1 MKGAI
6 AAIVIIAVLI
16 GAGWWIH
23 ENVLAE
29 DPNDLPP
36 GLDGKSLVFDV
47 EGEEKTNTYSVS
59 VEGTQKLTYLAYV
72 EDREDYLMERVS
84 EFTKT
89 VLSDGSSGG
98 GSGSADPE
106 TTTDRFWNKDGSRT
120 WANFNFR
127 NIFDGKSPTSKVS
140 LETES
145 FGTVETNLYQTVY
158 DQDGAKIVEKRW
170 VGTGDDR
177 WIIYRITVES
187 TLSQLTAAPE
197 IDYTYTLS
205 RWTEDGTAEKP
216 TVTVV
221 TEDGIEV
228 TGSGTYGF
236 GEKVTLTASASG
248 KGFGGWYDLS
258 TMEQLGAGTSCSFT
272 AIGDVTIAA
281 VDSEDETVTEE
292 THNFSVSGISPENWR
307 MYGPDG
313 GIEREIN
320 STLASWN
327 YTFIDGGTHI
337 LVVSGTG
344 ADGSPATFVLKIN
357 ADISLLKTFAWKFD
371 GTGYEYS
378 LSIKRADYDHFRDL
392 TAPSDRRDRGNSSD
406 VNFAV
411 TADTADDSYLKTLAD
426 YFADKTEGWSGQKTA
441 GFVLAFVQYI
451 EYKYDSDSVGYDEY
465 WKYPLETLFDQ
476 NGDCEDT
483 TILYCAIMRE
493 MGYDTAMIIMPGHMA
508 AGVSVEWEMNYT
520 GSKNS
525 IADIHY
531 VELGGVKYYYGET
544 TGTGWHIGEVPS
556 STGLDKLDEKDI
568 TVYAVKGLEEA
579 AP

>member
-1 MKGAI
+1 M
-6 AAIVIIAVLI
+6 
-16 GAGWWIH
+16 
-23 ENVLAE
+23 
-29 DPNDLPP
+29 
-36 GLDGKSLVFDV
+36 
-47 EGEEKTNTYSVS
+47 
-59 VEGTQKLTYLAYV
+59 

-106 TTTDRFWNKDGSRT
+106 TTTDRFWNKGGSRT

-145 FGTVETNLYQTVY
+145 FGTVEANLYQTVY

-170 VGTGDDR
+170 VGTGDDC

-221 TEDGIEV
+221 AEDGIDV

-258 TMEQLGAGTSCSFT
+258 TMEQLGTGTSCSFT

-320 STLASWN
+320 NTLAS
-327 YTFIDGGTHI
+327 
-337 LVVSGTG
+337 
-344 ADGSPATFVLKIN
+344 
-357 ADISLLKTFAWKFD
+357 
-371 GTGYEYS
+371 
-378 LSIKRADYDHFRDL
+378 
-392 TAPSDRRDRGNSSD
+392 
-406 VNFAV
+406 
-411 TADTADDSYLKTLAD
+411 
-426 YFADKTEGWSGQKTA
+426 
-441 GFVLAFVQYI
+441 
-451 EYKYDSDSVGYDEY
+451 
-465 WKYPLETLFDQ
+465 
-476 NGDCEDT
+476 
-483 TILYCAIMRE
+483 
-493 MGYDTAMIIMPGHMA
+493 
-508 AGVSVEWEMNYT
+508 
-520 GSKNS
+520 
-525 IADIHY
+525 
-531 VELGGVKYYYGET
+531 
-544 TGTGWHIGEVPS
+544 
-556 STGLDKLDEKDI
+556 
-568 TVYAVKGLEEA
+568 
-579 AP
+579 